1 MAYRVSKP
9 LADTQEVDGP
19 IKDFFDKK
27 RQKKSAKRSRRKTE
41 SYDKAAGRRGA
52 KIFGASVLFV
62 ADQIRRRLN
71 G

>member
-9 LADTQEVDGP
+9 LADTQEQNGP
-19 IKDFFDKK
+19 IKDFFDKR
-27 RQKKSAKRSRRKTE
+27 RQKSSAKRSKRKTE
-41 SYDKAAGRRGA
+41 SYDKAASRRGL
-52 KIFGASVLFV
+52 KLFGASVVFV